1 MWEDELYSCHKSR
14 TVKIDQ
20 SNPHEDSFHCF
31 ETLCRF
37 GTWRICIG
45 STRWV
50 VCRRWSRRRK
60 PEHCWG
66 SRSKWPV
73 LSIWLT
79 FVPLPLLNS
88 SSDQRRHLADTL
100 IPWHYGQGTNSVVSS
115 VYMSHVVCLEF
126 CTRRTKCS
134 ILHVGGSLIAPDTV
148 LTAAHCIDGSSFNVI
163 INRHDLRTTDGESIP
178 RRKEIKHPSYN
189 ANTMSN
195 DFALVFLNRGTTE
208 KVDFVK
214 LNQDESYP
222 AAGSMSRAM
231 GWGTTSSGGST
242 SNQLREVSAM
252 YNWYRI
258 SHILCNSYFLI
269 TFLPVIQTGRP
280 SNHHKS
286 RLWSEI
292 SAGDHLCQQHL
303 YFPAG

>member
-1 MWEDELYSCHKSR
+1 MHFTASKLFAVLALGGFASAQHSGLFSGDGADEGSQNIVGGVEVSG
-14 TVKIDQ
+14 
-20 SNPHEDSFHCF
+20 
-31 ETLCRF
+31 RF
-37 GTWRICIG
+37 
-45 STRWV
+45 
-50 VCRRWSRRRK
+50 
-60 PEHCWG
+60 
-66 SRSKWPV
+66 
-73 LSIWLT
+73 SIWT
-79 FVPLPLLNS
+79 YFCFVAVAKFFFRPKATPG
-88 SSDQRRHLADTL
+88 R
-100 IPWHYGQGTNSVVSS
+100 Y
-115 VYMSHVVCLEF
+115 SHTVALWAGYQF
-126 CTRRTKCS
+126 C
-134 ILHVGGSLIAPDTV
+134 GGSLIAPDTV

-231 GWGTTSSGGST
+231 GWGTTSSGGNP
-242 SNQLREVSAM
+242 SNQLREVTTM

-269 TFLPVIQTGRP
+269 TFLLLIQTGRP

-286 RLWSEI
+286 RL
-292 SAGDHLCQQHL
+292 
-303 YFPAG
+303 